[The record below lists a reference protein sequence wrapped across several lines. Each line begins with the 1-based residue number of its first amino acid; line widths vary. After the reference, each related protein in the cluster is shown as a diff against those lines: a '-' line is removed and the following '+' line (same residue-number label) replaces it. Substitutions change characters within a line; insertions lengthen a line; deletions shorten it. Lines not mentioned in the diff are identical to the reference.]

1 MTQAFRYDVATCQQD
16 IHLNWIELLSYLGA
30 RYGGDFSRYSSSDM
44 DKLAEQLKNGT
55 SMDELTKDLKYYSYY
70 LEAYNAVL
78 GGMVGYYEIQI
89 PQSEAPAFALSD
101 TQINEGDP
109 GAGGSEG
116 ESPDSAGNQ
125 APSVEPLT
133 PAGEQKVWVTKYGL
147 KAFHSMAKNFPYSYY
162 DDFGV
167 SRSYGSVSY
176 THLDVYKRQ
185 PPALIGVSPSL
196 IFTGTWPLI
205 MWEPVVVR
213 PNSSSIMSQYFSCT
227 LNL

>member
-1 MTQAFRYDVATCQQD
+1 MAVLFLLTGWFLGKKGISASATPFSGNLFSIFHREEDASTGKNAKDFIKWVDFDVTSEAMTQAFRYDVATCQQD

-89 PQSEAPAFALSD
+89 PQSEAPAFCPSD

-109 GAGGSEG
+109 
-116 ESPDSAGNQ
+116 D
-125 APSVEPLT
+125 
-133 PAGEQKVWVTKYGL
+133 
-147 KAFHSMAKNFPYSYY
+147 
-162 DDFGV
+162 
-167 SRSYGSVSY
+167 RR
-176 THLDVYKRQ
+176 KR
-185 PPALIGVSPSL
+185 G
-196 IFTGTWPLI
+196 
-205 MWEPVVVR
+205 
-213 PNSSSIMSQYFSCT
+213 
-227 LNL
+227 